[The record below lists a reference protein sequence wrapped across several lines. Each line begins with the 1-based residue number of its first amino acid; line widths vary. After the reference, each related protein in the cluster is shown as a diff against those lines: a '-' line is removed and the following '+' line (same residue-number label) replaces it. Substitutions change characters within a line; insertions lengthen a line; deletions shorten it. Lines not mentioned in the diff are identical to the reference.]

1 MILMLPVAPNGTD
14 ARRCLQIGC
23 RPIYHAS
30 TPKGKQETPTSVSG
44 RGSLINLHEKSTS
57 NALSTAIV
65 QLIGA
70 LAVVISIC
78 TIVFSTISY
87 VMKTKQINEQ
97 TFRPS
102 RPLIWLLAS
111 LLLLITGLFGYYFLP
126 CFNSGFLAAFYY
138 PDDRE
143 DTRFHV

>member
-1 MILMLPVAPNGTD
+1 MSQKRKNGT
-14 ARRCLQIGC
+14 
-23 RPIYHAS
+23 PS
-30 TPKGKQETPTSVSG
+30 
-44 RGSLINLHEKSTS
+44 GSLINLHEKSTS

-111 LLLLITGLFGYYFLP
+111 LLLLITGLFGYYF
-126 CFNSGFLAAFYY
+126 FLALIAAFW
-138 PDDRE
+138 PLFIILNRE

>member
-1 MILMLPVAPNGTD
+1 M
-14 ARRCLQIGC
+14 
-23 RPIYHAS
+23 
-30 TPKGKQETPTSVSG
+30 
-44 RGSLINLHEKSTS
+44 INLHEKSTS

-138 PDDRE
+138 PEPR
-143 DTRFHV
+143 RHPLPRVSIGVRGGLAR

>member
-1 MILMLPVAPNGTD
+1 MMREEKRQTTEDSKYIQQHLANERTFLAWIRTSIAIIGIAFLM
-14 ARRCLQIGC
+14 
-23 RPIYHAS
+23 
-30 TPKGKQETPTSVSG
+30 
-44 RGSLINLHEKSTS
+44 INLHEKSTS

-102 RPLIWLLAS
+102 RPLIWFLAS
-111 LLLLITGLFGYYFLP
+111 LLLLITGLFGYYFFTL
-126 CFNSGFLAAFYY
+126 L
-138 PDDRE
+138 
-143 DTRFHV
+143 